1 MNFFKSS
8 FVKVILAFT
17 LVLALLSSAAF
28 AAGNDVVTGAAYTV
42 TANKDGTFTLKL
54 NESLGAGESFTWMTL
69 KYGNK
74 VPRQNGFTLP
84 ADANGMVEVADELF
98 AEMADIIDIA
108 PIGNACFDEAISM
121 SFAHGNT
128 TSKTITLPK
137 GSEVLF
143 VGRTMPFKSDNYTD
157 NYTIITL
164 GGTKLNELKPGG
176 TGGNDMTG
184 DPVLPPDPGDHTNA
198 MLWLSLMLSLMLV
211 SASTLIV
218 TRKRAKTR

>member
-1 MNFFKSS
+1 MHFFKSG
-8 FVKVILAFT
+8 FVKVILALT

-74 VPRQNGFTLP
+74 VPWQNGYSLP

-98 AEMADIIDIA
+98 AEMANVIDIS
-108 PIGNACFDEAISM
+108 PIGNACFDGAISL

-143 VGRTMPFKSDNYTD
+143 VGRTTSLNGHKYA
-157 NYTIITL
+157 IITL

-184 DPVLPPDPGDHTNA
+184 DPVLPPDTGDHTNA
-198 MLWLSLMLSLMLV
+198 MLWLSLMLV